1 MISSASDAV
10 PLPDRGQDALRLLD
24 TLGEVVFQTDAEGR
38 WTYLNRAW
46 TRLTGFEIGP
56 SLGSR
61 FLDYVHP
68 DELQHTIALFMAVV
82 AGGADHCH
90 HETRYRTRDG
100 SYRRVQIRAMVIRDD
115 AGEVVGNTGTILD
128 VTASRHGTE
137 TIGEH
142 AALLE
147 LVSAQ
152 APGGDLP
159 VGVALYGG
167 ADRRLRRASPV
178 IDRIAGRPQRIGTP
192 LAHLVELLR
201 PVDPR
206 QRSLGGPWGL
216 ISTAI
221 TTRQAQ
227 TGDIDITVGNGP
239 VLSLRVSVIPYAQ
252 DGDDLLAL
260 VLADVTDLRRAER
273 RQAGLARLGDHA
285 VSGHDVDS
293 LVAEAT
299 ALVTST
305 LDATECELIR
315 LDDGGMPTGTE
326 AGTGAGPGTSPVAGP
341 GTAPAADAAPGAAT
355 APGAGTGRGAGTAP
369 GAGAEPGLAVE
380 SGGGRGAGPG
390 AGAAAVSARLAETRY
405 ASHSDS
411 DLTIL
416 TVRIGSRWSPYG
428 LLAIARSP
436 QSRRFTEDET
446 TFVQSVAHVLTAAI
460 ERERAEHELRR
471 LYERA
476 ERGNAWLA
484 ASARMTAAVLVAPDQ
499 VTAFDTVAAL
509 ARQMAGVD
517 LATVAVPDENGNL
530 VVTTADIAAGLPVG
544 PEALRGLTIRLSDER
559 ALDELARGAMVI
571 LDHLDL
577 RGSRLTPVPDLPFAT
592 ALVVPMRITGNAPA
606 TLILCNRAGLEHH
619 QPRDHDLVQAFAND
633 ASLALELVHAQ
644 QERARLAV
652 FKDRDRIARDL
663 HDQVIQRLFAVGLQ
677 LQSLIRLIGDLAAA
691 RLTAATNALDQTID
705 DIRRTI
711 FNLQTG

>member
-38 WTYLNRAW
+38 WTYLNQAW
-46 TRLTGFEIGP
+46 TRLTGFEVGP

-152 APGGDLP
+152 VPGGDLP

-206 QRSLGGPWGL
+206 QWQRALSGPWGL

-227 TGDIDITVGNGP
+227 TGDIDVTVGNGP

-315 LDDGGMPTGTE
+315 LDDSGGPTGTE
-326 AGTGAGPGTSPVAGP
+326 AGTGAGPGTSPGAGP
-341 GTAPAADAAPGAAT
+341 DT
-355 APGAGTGRGAGTAP
+355 GTGPSKGTSPSTDAVP
-369 GAGAEPGLAVE
+369 GAGAGAEAGLAVE

-405 ASHSDS
+405 ASHGDN

-416 TVRIGSRWSPYG
+416 TVRIGSHWSPYG

-499 VTAFDTVAAL
+499 VTAFDTVATL

-544 PEALRGLTIRLSDER
+544 PEELRGLTIRLSDER
-559 ALDELARGAMVI
+559 TLDELARGAMVI
-571 LDHLDL
+571 LDRLDL
-577 RGSRLTPVPDLPFAT
+577 HGSRLTPVPDLPFAT

-606 TLILCNRAGLEHH
+606 TLILCNRAGIEHH

>member
-10 PLPDRGQDALRLLD
+10 PLPDPGQDALRLLD

-192 LAHLVELLR
+192 LTHLVELLR

-206 QRSLGGPWGL
+206 QRQRSLGGPWGL
-216 ISTAI
+216 VSTAI

-227 TGDIDITVGNGP
+227 TGDIDVTVGNGP

-293 LVAEAT
+293 LVVEAT

-315 LDDGGMPTGTE
+315 LDDGGVPTGTE
-326 AGTGAGPGTSPVAGP
+326 AGTGAGPAANAGAGP
-341 GTAPAADAAPGAAT
+341 GT
-355 APGAGTGRGAGTAP
+355 GTGTAP
-369 GAGAEPGLAVE
+369 GTGTSPGTGAETGLAVE
-380 SGGGRGAGPG
+380 PGGGRGAGPG

-405 ASHSDS
+405 ASHSDN

-416 TVRIGSRWSPYG
+416 TIRIGSRWSPYG

-499 VTAFDTVAAL
+499 VTAFDTVATL

-530 VVTTADIAAGLPVG
+530 VVTTADIATGLPVG
-544 PEALRGLTIRLSDER
+544 SEALRGLTIRLSDER
-559 ALDELARGAMVI
+559 TLDELARGAMVI

-577 RGSRLTPVPDLPFAT
+577 HGSRLTPVPDLPFAT
-592 ALVVPMRITGNAPA
+592 ALVVPLRITGKAPA
-606 TLILCNRAGLEHH
+606 TLILCNRAGIEHH